1 MTANNYRIL
10 KLRSGSDVI
19 TKIIGSDRKN
29 LKIHKPMEM
38 KVASFISPDGVDRK
52 NVLCMKDWLE
62 IKRKHFLLIH
72 HMTNIYSI
80 KNIEKVI

>member
-1 MTANNYRIL
+1 MTTNNYRIL

-38 KVASFISPDGVDRK
+38 KVASFISPDGVGNDKLPQLLPMKRK
-52 NVLCMKDWLE
+52 NVVL
-62 IKRKHFLLIH
+62 
-72 HMTNIYSI
+72 
-80 KNIEKVI
+80 VI